1 MKIAYVCREYGH
13 ITGGGIGTYIANV
26 VQEMYQRGHEIFL
39 VTDCVS
45 EANSHLVPC
54 GIHVVS
60 VGPAMPPRI
69 GNFFTWNHEYSYR
82 VLDTLSELSRET
94 ALDIVEF
101 AEYGGEG
108 FAAIRAKRL
117 MNRFARTA
125 LVVKCH
131 TPLSL
136 LFEINE
142 DRSLFVSTLCD
153 IALEDY
159 CIRNADL
166 VTSPSR
172 SLADYFTKRI
182 GRKGIHICPYP
193 MRLPVSH
200 RPRTFSDKQIRRVR
214 FIGSIQVRKGVD
226 VFIEAAR
233 IVLENNPDFR
243 FELWGKVRNATYFGK
258 DYRWI
263 LERRIPDALRDR
275 IVFCGGIPY
284 EKVNDLFL
292 DSCMVVFPSRWE
304 NWANVCLEAMSQGC
318 VVFASRS
325 GGMAEMID
333 DGIHGILIDPLNPME
348 LAERILALKDDPQR
362 LETISMAAMERSKAI
377 CDPIKA
383 CETIEANYAA
393 APRERDWRPVKA
405 PPLVSVVIP
414 YFNQG
419 TYLHEAVDSVRLSTY
434 PSIEIIV
441 VDDGSTDEHSRQV
454 FKQLQEVKKIRK
466 PNGGLSSARNAGID
480 VAQGEYFLP
489 LDADDKIHPDYIRTA
504 VAALENNPCLGYV
517 SCHAQNFG
525 DSDAAYIPIGYVPP
539 LMAVINTDGKCVNL
553 FRREIHTQSRRYDET
568 MVSYEDW
575 DFLIQLH
582 ASGIEGDV
590 LPGEFFFYRRHAD
603 SMVYQ
608 TANNL
613 RADLIQYMMT
623 KHRAVFAPQAPLLS
637 IALARLWKEKE
648 MQMEKAEEALS
659 GPGVDKILNRPDVA
673 KVYWST
679 SSGYTEL
686 ASTQQVYRHG
696 ERTEVR
702 LRFESEA
709 ATLRIRFDPGQQRG
723 SYFISNL
730 AVYDAVTRKILWACS
745 GRGDDCLGA
754 GDAECFASRGV
765 LVVQAQAD
773 DPQVLLPDLPS
784 QGCRMF
790 ELSCTLVGGFWVEA
804 ETVRL
809 RSLLETDGK
818 SNQ

>member
-13 ITGGGIGTYIANV
+13 ITGGGIGTYIVNV
-26 VQEMYQRGHEIFL
+26 VQEMSQRGHEIFL

-45 EANSHLVPC
+45 ETNRHLVPP
-54 GIHVVS
+54 GVRVIS
-60 VGPAMPPRI
+60 VAPAAPPRI
-69 GNFFTWNHEYSYR
+69 GNFFTGNHEYSYR
-82 VLDTLSELSRET
+82 VLDALEGFSEET
-94 ALDIVEF
+94 PLDVIEF

-131 TPLSL
+131 TPTSL

-142 DRSLFVSTLCD
+142 DRRLFVETLCD
-153 IALEDY
+153 ITMEDY

-172 SLADYFTKRI
+172 SLADYFSGRV
-182 GRKGIHICPYP
+182 GRKDIRVCPYP
-193 MRLPVSH
+193 LRLPVSP
-200 RPRTFSDKQIRRVR
+200 RPRSFSAEQIRRVR
-214 FIGSIQVRKGVD
+214 FVGSIQVRKGVD
-226 VFIEAAR
+226 VFIEAAK
-233 IVLENNPDFR
+233 IVLEKHPDFL

-258 DYRWI
+258 DYRSI
-263 LERRIPDALRDR
+263 LERSIPDALRDR
-275 IVFCGGIPY
+275 IVFRGDIPY
-284 EKVNDLFL
+284 DKINDLFL
-292 DSCMVVFPSRWE
+292 DSCIVVFPSRWE
-304 NWANVCLEAMSQGC
+304 NWANVCLEAISQGC
-318 VVFASRS
+318 VVFASRL

-333 DGIHGILIDPLNPME
+333 DGIHGILIDPRAPAE
-348 LAERILALKDDPQR
+348 LADRILMLADAPRR
-362 LETISMAAMERSKAI
+362 LETISKAAMERSKAI
-377 CDPIKA
+377 CDPVRA
-383 CETIEANYAA
+383 CEAIEANYSA
-393 APRERDWRPVKA
+393 APKTRAWRTVEA

-414 YFNQG
+414 HYNQG
-419 TYLHEAVDSVRLSTY
+419 TYLHEAVNSVRSSTY

-441 VDDGSTDEHSRQV
+441 VDDGSTDEYSRQV
-454 FKQLQEVKKIRK
+454 FEQLPGVKKIRK

-489 LDADDKIHPDYIRTA
+489 LDADDMIHPDYIRSA
-504 VAALENNPCLGYV
+504 VAALENNPSLGYV

-525 DSDAAYIPIGYVPP
+525 DSDTAYIPIGYVPP
-539 LMAVINTDGKCVNL
+539 LMVAINTDGKCANL
-553 FRREIHTQSRRYDET
+553 FRRKLHTRSRRYDET

-575 DFLIQLH
+575 EFLIQLH

-608 TANNL
+608 TANPL
-613 RADLIQYMMT
+613 RAELIQYMMT
-623 KHRAVFAPQAPLLS
+623 KHRAVFAPHAPLLA
-637 IALARLWKEKE
+637 IALARLWKEQE
-648 MQMEKAEEALS
+648 MRAENPE
-659 GPGVDKILNRPDVA
+659 DVA

-679 SSGYTEL
+679 GSVYTEL
-686 ASTQQVYRHG
+686 ASTKQVYRHG
-696 ERTEVR
+696 ERTEVC

-709 ATLRIRFDPGQQRG
+709 DTLRLRFDPGQKRA

-730 AVYDAVTRKILWACS
+730 AVCDTVTRKILWACS
-745 GRGDDCLGA
+745 GQGDDCSGA
-754 GDAECFASRGV
+754 GDADCFVSRGV
-765 LVVQAQAD
+765 LVVQAQAE
-773 DPQVLLPDLPS
+773 DPQVLLPELSS
-784 QGCRMF
+784 QGCRIF

-818 SNQ
+818 SRQTSYGQGMLSRLWKR

>member
-1 MKIAYVCREYGH
+1 MNIAYVCREYGP
-13 ITGGGIGTYIANV
+13 ITGGGIGTYIGNV
-26 VQEMYQRGHEIFL
+26 VREMAGRGHKVFL

-45 EANSHLVPC
+45 EANNHMVPHNVRV
-54 GIHVVS
+54 IS
-60 VGPAMPPRI
+60 VAPAVPPRI
-69 GNFFTWNHEYSYR
+69 GNFFTRNHEYSYR
-82 VLDTLSELSRET
+82 VLDTLGELARET
-94 ALDIVEF
+94 ALDIIEF

-117 MNRFARTA
+117 MNRFSRTA

-142 DRSLFVSTLCD
+142 DRSLIVETLCD
-153 IALEDY
+153 IFLEDY

-172 SLADYFTKRI
+172 SLADYFSGRV
-182 GRKGIHICPYP
+182 GRKDIRICPYP
-193 MRLPVSH
+193 MRLPVSS
-200 RPRTFSDKQIRRVR
+200 RPRSFSGEQIRRVR
-214 FIGSIQVRKGVD
+214 FIGSIQVRKGAD

-233 IVLENNPDFR
+233 IVLEKHPDFL

-258 DYRWI
+258 DYRRI

-275 IVFCGGIPY
+275 IVFRGDIPY
-284 EKVNDLFL
+284 DKINDLFL

-304 NWANVCLEAMSQGC
+304 NWANVCLEAISKGC
-318 VVFASRS
+318 VVFASRL

-333 DGIHGILIDPLNPME
+333 DGIHGILIDPLDPAE
-348 LAERILALKDDPQR
+348 LAERILALTDDPRR
-362 LETISMAAMERSKAI
+362 LETISKVAMERSKAI
-377 CDPIKA
+377 CDPMKA

-393 APRERDWRPVKA
+393 APKERAWRSVEA

-414 YFNQG
+414 YYNQG
-419 TYLHEAVDSVRLSTY
+419 TYLHEAVDSVRSSTY

-454 FKQLQEVKKIRK
+454 FEQLPGVKKIRK

-489 LDADDKIHPDYIRTA
+489 LDADDRIHPDYIRMA

-539 LMAVINTDGKCVNL
+539 LMVAINTDGKCCNL
-553 FRREIHTQSRRYDET
+553 FRRELHTRSRRYDET

-575 DFLIQLH
+575 EFLIQLH

-590 LPGEFFFYRRHAD
+590 LPGEFFFYRHHAD

-608 TANNL
+608 TANPL

-623 KHRAVFAPQAPLLS
+623 KHRAVFAPHAPLLA
-637 IALARLWKEKE
+637 IALARLWKEQE
-648 MQMEKAEEALS
+648 MRAENPE
-659 GPGVDKILNRPDVA
+659 DVA
-673 KVYWST
+673 KVYWSIG
-679 SSGYTEL
+679 SDYTEL
-686 ASTQQVYRHG
+686 ASTKQVYRLG
-696 ERTEVR
+696 ERTEVC
-702 LRFESEA
+702 LRFKSEA
-709 ATLRIRFDPGQQRG
+709 DTLRLRFDPGEQRG

-730 AVYDAVTRKILWACS
+730 AVCDAVTRKILWTCS
-745 GRGDDCLGA
+745 GRGDDCCGA
-754 GDAECFASRGV
+754 GDADCFASQGA
-765 LVVQAQAD
+765 LVVQSQAE
-773 DPQVLLPDLPS
+773 DPQVLLPELSS

-790 ELSCTLVGGFWVEA
+790 ELSCTLVGGLWVEA
-804 ETVRL
+804 VQL
-809 RSLLETDGK
+809 LLETDEK
-818 SNQ
+818 SSRTSGRQGMLSRLRKR